1 MNVRI
6 EIQRFFTLFK
16 VHPYKMYN
24 VKHYVVETQLIYVVK
39 DLITAGVDTTDNT
52 IGFTLAYLVV
62 HQCVQLKLHDEIDRV
77 IGKDICPS
85 LSDKRR

>member
-1 MNVRI
+1 
-6 EIQRFFTLFK
+6 
-16 VHPYKMYN
+16 MYN
-24 VKHYVVETQLIYVVK
+24 VKHYVVETQLIYVLK